1 MVRNP
6 RRLLADRA
14 YDARSLRDELAA
26 RRIKAVIA
34 FSVGTSP
41 MATNDLIS
49 LRLSVHAEEPQQV
62 GILKAWDR
70 AVPAS
75 QINKMGILVV
85 TTAGIVFA
93 VLSVENPIVLANAT
107 ASLVGTSAPHGTQ
120 SMPKIQSTADAA
132 ALLPTA
138 SEAPTGDEIAVV
150 FKTANQSQTE
160 ISQPP
165 AEALLKQF
173 QAWAAEEETRDEIT
187 GAIEPADQG
196 QTEIRQ
202 PPAEALLKQ
211 FQAWAAEEETRDEIT
226 GAIEPADQ
234 GQTEIRQP
242 PAEALLKQFQAWAAE
257 KDARAEVRPVK
268 NAREHVRSEHNVRA
282 KVRRV
287 HNARVHVRPAK
298 NARAE
303 VRQEQN
309 SQAQDRSVQ
318 NVQASW
324 PERKFGWLDKT
335 QGK

>member
-1 MVRNP
+1 MLDV
-6 RRLLADRA
+6 
-14 YDARSLRDELAA
+14 
-26 RRIKAVIA
+26 A

-70 AVPAS
+70 AVTAS
-75 QINKMGILVV
+75 QIMKMSILVV

-107 ASLVGTSAPHGTQ
+107 ASLVGTSAPQDGTQ
-120 SMPKIQSTADAA
+120 SMPKIQSTADAP

-138 SEAPTGDEIAVV
+138 SEAPTGDEIAAA
-150 FKTANQSQTE
+150 FKTPNQSQTE

-187 GAIEPADQG
+187 GAIEPADQS
-196 QTEIRQ
+196 QTEISQ
-202 PPAEALLKQ
+202 PPAEA
-211 FQAWAAEEETRDEIT
+211 F
-226 GAIEPADQ
+226 
-234 GQTEIRQP
+234 
-242 PAEALLKQFQAWAAE
+242 LKQFQAWAAE

-287 HNARVHVRPAK
+287 HNARVHVRPMKKCPSRSPGRAK
-298 NARAE
+298 FSGTGPVRAKCPGIVARAK
-303 VRQEQN
+303 VRLARLASVSRQFPLSPN
-309 SQAQDRSVQ
+309 DDPLRSGL
-318 NVQASW
+318 NTRS
-324 PERKFGWLDKT
+324 T
-335 QGK
+335 

>member
-1 MVRNP
+1 MLDV
-6 RRLLADRA
+6 
-14 YDARSLRDELAA
+14 
-26 RRIKAVIA
+26 A

-49 LRLSVHAEEPQQV
+49 LRLSVHTEEPQQV

-70 AVPAS
+70 AVTAS
-75 QINKMGILVV
+75 QIMKMSILGV

-93 VLSVENPIVLANAT
+93 VLSAENPIVLASAT
-107 ASLVGTSAPHGTQ
+107 ASLVGTSAPQDGTQ
-120 SMPKIQSTADAA
+120 SMPKIQSTAHAP

-138 SEAPTGDEIAVV
+138 SEAPTGDEIAAA
-150 FKTANQSQTE
+150 FKTPNQSQTE

-187 GAIEPADQG
+187 GAIEPADQS
-196 QTEIRQ
+196 QTEIS
-202 PPAEALLKQ
+202 
-211 FQAWAAEEETRDEIT
+211 
-226 GAIEPADQ
+226 
-234 GQTEIRQP
+234 QP

-287 HNARVHVRPAK
+287 HNARVHVRPMK

-303 VRQEQN
+303 AREEQN
-309 SQAQDRSVQ
+309 SRAQDRSVQ

-324 PERKFGWLDKT
+324 PERKFGWLD
-335 QGK
+335 

>member
-1 MVRNP
+1 
-6 RRLLADRA
+6 
-14 YDARSLRDELAA
+14 
-26 RRIKAVIA
+26 
-34 FSVGTSP
+34 
-41 MATNDLIS
+41 MATNDRIS

-62 GILKAWDR
+62 GILRAWDR
-70 AVPAS
+70 AVTAS
-75 QINKMGILVV
+75 QIMKMSILVV

-93 VLSVENPIVLANAT
+93 VLSAENPIVLTNAT
-107 ASLVGTSAPHGTQ
+107 ASLVGTSAPQDGTQ
-120 SMPKIQSTADAA
+120 SLPKIQSTADAP

-138 SEAPTGDEIAVV
+138 SEALTGSEIAAT
-150 FKTANQSQTE
+150 FKTAHQSQTE

-173 QAWAAEEETRDEIT
+173 QAWADEEETRDEIT
-187 GAIEPADQG
+187 GAIEPAAQS

-202 PPAEALLKQ
+202 PPAEALLNQ
-211 FQAWAAEEETRDEIT
+211 FQAWAAEEEARDEIT

-234 GQTEIRQP
+234 SQTEISQP

-287 HNARVHVRPAK
+287 HNARVHVRPMK

-303 VRQEQN
+303 VRQEHN

-324 PERKFGWLDKT
+324 PERKFGWLD
-335 QGK
+335 

>member
-1 MVRNP
+1 M
-6 RRLLADRA
+6 L
-14 YDARSLRDELAA
+14 DA
-26 RRIKAVIA
+26 A
-34 FSVGTSP
+34 FSVGASP

-70 AVPAS
+70 AVTAS
-75 QINKMGILVV
+75 QIIKMSILVV
-85 TTAGIVFA
+85 TAAGIVFA
-93 VLSVENPIVLANAT
+93 VLSVGNPIVLANAM
-107 ASLVGTSAPHGTQ
+107 ASLVGTSAV
-120 SMPKIQSTADAA
+120 QSTADAQ

-138 SEAPTGDEIAVV
+138 SEAPTGDEITGA

-160 ISQPP
+160 IRQPP
-165 AEALLKQF
+165 AETLLKRF

-187 GAIEPADQG
+187 GAIEPADQS
-196 QTEIRQ
+196 
-202 PPAEALLKQ
+202 
-211 FQAWAAEEETRDEIT
+211 
-226 GAIEPADQ
+226 
-234 GQTEIRQP
+234 QTEIRQP

-287 HNARVHVRPAK
+287 HNARVHVRPVK

-324 PERKFGWLDKT
+324 PERKFGWLD
-335 QGK
+335 

>member
-1 MVRNP
+1 M
-6 RRLLADRA
+6 LD
-14 YDARSLRDELAA
+14 
-26 RRIKAVIA
+26 IA

-211 FQAWAAEEETRDEIT
+211 FQAWAAE
-226 GAIEPADQ
+226 
-234 GQTEIRQP
+234 
-242 PAEALLKQFQAWAAE
+242 

>member
-1 MVRNP
+1 
-6 RRLLADRA
+6 
-14 YDARSLRDELAA
+14 
-26 RRIKAVIA
+26 
-34 FSVGTSP
+34 
-41 MATNDLIS
+41 MATNDPIS
-49 LRLSVHAEEPQQV
+49 LRLSVHAEEPQQA

-70 AVPAS
+70 AVTAS
-75 QINKMGILVV
+75 QIMKMSILVV

-107 ASLVGTSAPHGTQ
+107 ASLVGTSAPRDGTQ
-120 SMPKIQSTADAA
+120 SMPKIQSAADAP

-138 SEAPTGDEIAVV
+138 SEAPTGDEIAVA

-202 PPAEALLKQ
+202 P
-211 FQAWAAEEETRDEIT
+211 R
-226 GAIEPADQ
+226 
-234 GQTEIRQP
+234 
-242 PAEALLKQFQAWAAE
+242 AEALLKQFQAWAAE

-268 NAREHVRSEHNVRA
+268 NVRVRSEHNVRA
-282 KVRRV
+282 KVRRG
-287 HNARVHVRPAK
+287 HNARVHVRPVK

-324 PERKFGWLDKT
+324 PERKFGWLD
-335 QGK
+335 

>member
-1 MVRNP
+1 MLDV
-6 RRLLADRA
+6 
-14 YDARSLRDELAA
+14 
-26 RRIKAVIA
+26 A
-34 FSVGTSP
+34 FNVGASP

-49 LRLSVHAEEPQQV
+49 LRLSVHTEEPQQV
-62 GILKAWDR
+62 AILKACDR
-70 AVPAS
+70 AVTAS
-75 QINKMGILVV
+75 QIMKMSILVV

-107 ASLVGTSAPHGTQ
+107 ASLVGTSAPPQ
-120 SMPKIQSTADAA
+120 SMPKIQSTADAP

-138 SEAPTGDEIAVV
+138 SEAPTGDEIAVA

-173 QAWAAEEETRDEIT
+173 QAWAAEEDTRDEIT
-187 GAIEPADQG
+187 GAIEPADQS
-196 QTEIRQ
+196 QTEIS
-202 PPAEALLKQ
+202 
-211 FQAWAAEEETRDEIT
+211 
-226 GAIEPADQ
+226 
-234 GQTEIRQP
+234 QP

-257 KDARAEVRPVK
+257 KDARAEVRPVR
-268 NAREHVRSEHNVRA
+268 NAREHERSEHNVRA

>member
-1 MVRNP
+1 MLDV
-6 RRLLADRA
+6 
-14 YDARSLRDELAA
+14 
-26 RRIKAVIA
+26 A
-34 FSVGTSP
+34 FSVGTSS

-70 AVPAS
+70 AVTAS
-75 QINKMGILVV
+75 QIMKMSILVV

-107 ASLVGTSAPHGTQ
+107 ASLVGTSAPQDGTQ
-120 SMPKIQSTADAA
+120 SMPKIQSTADAP

-138 SEAPTGDEIAVV
+138 SEAPTGDEIAAA

-173 QAWAAEEETRDEIT
+173 QAWAAEEDTRDEIT

-211 FQAWAAEEETRDEIT
+211 FQAWAAEEDTRDEII

-242 PAEALLKQFQAWAAE
+242 PAEALLKHFQAWAAE
-257 KDARAEVRPVK
+257 KDGRAEGRPVK
-268 NAREHVRSEHNVRA
+268 NTREHVRSEHNVRA

-287 HNARVHVRPAK
+287 HNARVHVRPMK
-298 NARAE
+298 NARAK
-303 VRQEQN
+303 VLQQQN
-309 SQAQDRSVQ
+309 SKAQDRSVQ

-324 PERKFGWLDKT
+324 PERKFGWLD
-335 QGK
+335 

>member
-1 MVRNP
+1 M
-6 RRLLADRA
+6 LDM
-14 YDARSLRDELAA
+14 
-26 RRIKAVIA
+26 A

-41 MATNDLIS
+41 MATDDLIS
-49 LRLSVHAEEPQQV
+49 LRPVHAEEPQQV

-70 AVPAS
+70 AVTAS
-75 QINKMGILVV
+75 QIMKMSILVV

-93 VLSVENPIVLANAT
+93 VLSVENPIVLANVT
-107 ASLVGTSAPHGTQ
+107 ASLVGTSAPQDGTR
-120 SMPKIQSTADAA
+120 SMPKIQSTADAT
-132 ALLPTA
+132 ALPPTA
-138 SEAPTGDEIAVV
+138 SEASTGGEIAAA

-187 GAIEPADQG
+187 GAIEPADQ
-196 QTEIRQ
+196 
-202 PPAEALLKQ
+202 
-211 FQAWAAEEETRDEIT
+211 
-226 GAIEPADQ
+226 
-234 GQTEIRQP
+234 TEIRQP

-268 NAREHVRSEHNVRA
+268 NVREHVRSAPNVRA

-287 HNARVHVRPAK
+287 HAARVHVRPVK

-309 SQAQDRSVQ
+309 SHAHDRSVQ
-318 NVQASW
+318 SVQASW
-324 PERKFGWLDKT
+324 PERKFGWLD
-335 QGK
+335 

>member
-1 MVRNP
+1 MLDV
-6 RRLLADRA
+6 
-14 YDARSLRDELAA
+14 
-26 RRIKAVIA
+26 A
-34 FSVGTSP
+34 FSVGTSS

-70 AVPAS
+70 AITAS
-75 QINKMGILVV
+75 QIIKMSILVV

-93 VLSVENPIVLANAT
+93 VLSVENPIVLAT
-107 ASLVGTSAPHGTQ
+107 ASLVGTSAPQDGTQ
-120 SMPKIQSTADAA
+120 SMPKIQSTADAP

-138 SEAPTGDEIAVV
+138 SEAPTGDEIAAA

-187 GAIEPADQG
+187 GAIEPSDRS
-196 QTEIRQ
+196 QTEIN
-202 PPAEALLKQ
+202 
-211 FQAWAAEEETRDEIT
+211 
-226 GAIEPADQ
+226 
-234 GQTEIRQP
+234 QP

-282 KVRRV
+282 KVRLV
-287 HNARVHVRPAK
+287 HNARVHVRPMK

-303 VRQEQN
+303 
-309 SQAQDRSVQ
+309 
-318 NVQASW
+318 
-324 PERKFGWLDKT
+324 
-335 QGK
+335 

>member
-1 MVRNP
+1 
-6 RRLLADRA
+6 
-14 YDARSLRDELAA
+14 
-26 RRIKAVIA
+26 
-34 FSVGTSP
+34 

-70 AVPAS
+70 AVTAS
-75 QINKMGILVV
+75 QIMKMSILVE

-107 ASLVGTSAPHGTQ
+107 ASLVGTSAPQDGTQ
-120 SMPKIQSTADAA
+120 SMPKIQSTADAP

-138 SEAPTGDEIAVV
+138 SEAPTGDEIAAA

-187 GAIEPADQG
+187 GAIEPAG
-196 QTEIRQ
+196 RSQTEIS
-202 PPAEALLKQ
+202 
-211 FQAWAAEEETRDEIT
+211 
-226 GAIEPADQ
+226 
-234 GQTEIRQP
+234 QP

-287 HNARVHVRPAK
+287 HNARVHVRPMKKCPRRSPGRAK
-298 NARAE
+298 FSGTGPVRAKCPGIVARAK
-303 VRQEQN
+303 VRLARLASVSRQFPLSPN
-309 SQAQDRSVQ
+309 DDPLRSGL
-318 NVQASW
+318 NTRS
-324 PERKFGWLDKT
+324 T
-335 QGK
+335 